1 LRVAGGGALGA
12 GLVLVLAVVGCAGR
26 QRPESAAVEPGRAGG
41 GADEADALALQ
52 ARAAVTRSEKE
63 KDAPARAAL
72 VREAMEAAQR
82 CEKLAPATPRCDY
95 ALAIAM
101 GVKARLHLSTA
112 IHSLPAMV
120 KLLRAAAAGE
130 PALDFGG
137 PNRVLAILLVRAPNW
152 PLGPGDAEAGL
163 ESARRAV
170 ALAPDYAPNHTAL
183 AEALHVTE
191 DVAGSAAA
199 ARRAME
205 LARKAVEA
213 GQPEAARWLGEA
225 ERFK

>member
-1 LRVAGGGALGA
+1 V
-12 GLVLVLAVVGCAGR
+12 VLVLAVAGCAGR
-26 QRPESAAVEPGRAGG
+26 QRPEPPAAEPGRAGS
-41 GADEADALALQ
+41 GAGEADPLAIQ
-52 ARAAVTRSEKE
+52 ARAAVTRSEKAP
-63 KDAPARAAL
+63 DAAARAAL

-82 CEKLAPATPRCDY
+82 CEKLAPDTPRCDY

-101 GVKARLHLSTA
+101 GVQARLNLATA
-112 IHSLPAMV
+112 IHSLPAMA

-130 PALDFGG
+130 PALDSGG

-163 ESARRAV
+163 KSARRAV

-183 AEALHVTE
+183 AEALRVT
-191 DVAGSAAA
+191 DDPAGAAAA
-199 ARRAME
+199 ARRAVE
-205 LARKAVEA
+205 LARKAIEA
-213 GQPEAARWLGEA
+213 GEPEATRWLSEA